1 MSFFYSQETLTITQW
16 IIRAIVAFLVLLIAA
31 KFLGQRAISQ
41 LRLLDFIMAIIL
53 GNILA
58 HPLSDEGLGMTGSI
72 TTTLVLVFMYLL
84 SLQLTLKFKK
94 LDKFL
99 SPPPIPIIKNGE
111 IIYKNMAKAKISV
124 DFLLSELRIEKIDDI
139 KKIAIALWEPGGRI
153 SVFLDTAFQSL
164 TPNDMQITKNPFFL
178 PIVIIRDGYIDI
190 NALREI
196 NRTNDWLIDT
206 LNKTYKADVNNILL
220 ATIDKNYK
228 LQIYLKNN

>member
-1 MSFFYSQETLTITQW
+1 LSFFYSQETLTITQW